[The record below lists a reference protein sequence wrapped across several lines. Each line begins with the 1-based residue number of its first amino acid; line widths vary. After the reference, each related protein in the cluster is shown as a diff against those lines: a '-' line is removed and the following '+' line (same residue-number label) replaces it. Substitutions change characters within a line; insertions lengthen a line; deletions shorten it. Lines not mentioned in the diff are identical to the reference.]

1 MFQKIV
7 KSIGSISF
15 IALLSATST
24 YAAETPVNISNRLHP
39 NEVSS
44 YYQPDGVT
52 LTTQQG
58 QILYDYQGN
67 KKADPASLSKMMT
80 LYLVYEAIDSGKL
93 KLNDTVKIKAQYAQL
108 SKAPNLTSVPLQ
120 TGQIYTIDQLIIQA
134 ALPSSN
140 AAALILG
147 EKVSGNTS
155 AFTDKMNQQ
164 AQIFNMY
171 NTHFVNP
178 AGAQNNLLGQCA
190 PSRYRN
196 QIYPTST
203 SKDMTI
209 LAHELIAKHPEILKV
224 TQMLQD
230 TQKGYTF
237 TNTNLSLRTQPL
249 YLPGTDGLKTG
260 TSDKGYN
267 ITLTNKL
274 NHLRLNETVMNVKPY
289 GDGYARYS
297 RNKIGNHIIQYYRQ
311 QYEYKKVLSKGK
323 HTIGNRTYEVKKDLY
338 DTVPKDRKKWQIKVN
353 NNNQAYVSYK
363 RSFLPNTSS
372 PKVAVEKKWNLY

>member
-15 IALLSATST
+15 IALLSATSAH
-24 YAAETPVNISNRLHP
+24 AAETPVNISNRVQP
-39 NEVSS
+39 NGVSS

-80 LYLVYEAIDSGKL
+80 LYLVYDAIDSGKL

-108 SKAPNLTSVPLQ
+108 SRVPNLTSVPLQ
-120 TGQIYTIDQLIIQA
+120 TGQVYTIDQLIKQT

-140 AAALILG
+140 TAALILG

-155 AFTDKMNQQ
+155 TFTDKMNQQ
-164 AQIFNMY
+164 AQIFKMY

-190 PSRYRN
+190 PARYRN

-224 TQMLQD
+224 TQLPQD

-237 TNTNLSLRTQPL
+237 TNTNLSLKNQPL

-274 NHLRLNETVMNVKPY
+274 NNLRVNETVLNVKPY
-289 GDGYARYS
+289 GDYNAKYS
-297 RNKIGNHIIQYYRQ
+297 RNRIANNIIRYYRQ

-323 HTIGNRTYEVKKDLY
+323 QTIGKQTYEVKKDLY
-338 DTVPKDRKKWQIKVN
+338 DIVPKDRKKWTIKVD
-353 NNNQAYVSYK
+353 NNNQAYVSYN
-363 RSFLPNTSS
+363 RYFLPNTSA
-372 PKVAVEKKWNLY
+372 PKVSVEKKWNLF